1 MLKIILSSCIVAA
14 GALLVG
20 CDSGESKGKD
30 DVVASSQAKS
40 DTAIYL
46 RSGVGIDF
54 GIKPFKD
61 ILGVESGNDYRR
73 VTYLFEQSPEE
84 IDKAIKPI
92 LEEAGYVRSIKETK
106 GLLLHVWYE
115 KKSAKKDFVNFR
127 YYEHVSEGFT
137 KKNGLHVSWYIDK

>member
-20 CDSGESKGKD
+20 CDSSESKGKD
-30 DVVASSQAKS
+30 EVVASSQAKS
-40 DTAIYL
+40 DTAIYF
-46 RSGVGIDF
+46 RSGAGIDF

-61 ILGVESGNDYRR
+61 VLGVESGDDYRL

-92 LEEAGYVRSIKETK
+92 LEEAGYVRSIKETE
-106 GLLLHVWYE
+106 GLTLHVWYE
-115 KKSAKKDFVNFR
+115 RESTKKDFVNFR

>member
-20 CDSGESKGKD
+20 CDSSESKGKD

-40 DTAIYL
+40 DTAIYF

-54 GIKPFKD
+54 GIKPYAD
-61 ILGVESGNDYRR
+61 SYGVELGNDYRL
-73 VTYLFEQSPEE
+73 VTYLLEQSPEE

-92 LEEAGYVRSIKETK
+92 LEEAGYVRSIKEAK

-115 KKSAKKDFVNFR
+115 KKSEKIDFVNFR
-127 YYEHVSEGFT
+127 YFKHVSEGFT
-137 KKNGLHVSWYIDK
+137 KGSGVHISWYVDK